1 MIQNNYFTDN
11 KELLSFFNECV
22 DWSRAVEAYE
32 MGFQDAALY
41 AKNGDD
47 RLSMAPSNLAEALD
61 YYRAILESGGEL
73 SGKNLAARAQT
84 MDHTGL
90 KYDNGKVIFPKEME
104 EAFVAFKEAGLVGY
118 SSRRSHGGLGLPA
131 VVQSFLMELVAR
143 ADASFSITLGC
154 FALAETIERFAS
166 REMIETYVPQMA
178 AGDLSGAMALTEPN
192 HGSDL
197 PNIRTRAVKDE
208 KGNWKITGT
217 KRFIT
222 HACGFGDRPSA
233 ILTLAR
239 TGEPGGGARGLSF
252 FLVRTEDIHV
262 AKIEHKMGLHC
273 SPTCEVVYD
282 NSPALLIGEEG
293 KGLVKYAMG
302 MMNTARL
309 SIAAQ
314 SLGIAVASQEEALKY
329 AREREQFGKLI
340 QEIPAVRKML
350 DYGHREIFA
359 MRSLLSEA
367 SLAVDLYLWR
377 TEHLAEE
384 GLDEKVI
391 RKDETVRRWDK
402 IASFYTPLAKYY
414 ISEICNKVAYNA
426 VQIHGGS
433 GYTEEYDVARLYRD
447 ARITTIYEGT
457 TQLQIVAAIGGV
469 VSGMS
474 QAGFLREYIDEVLS
488 GFDASGDLKE
498 IYNEFSEIVDLFRS
512 LSGDERESYSFEIVE
527 TAARFLCGLLMERNL
542 ARMDAEGGRALRAEW
557 TAQYHLDTVGILAG
571 HRAVLRRLQP
581 QAVA

>member
-11 KELLSFFNECV
+11 RELLSFFNECV

-104 EAFVAFKEAGLVGY
+104 EAFVAFREAGLVGY

-166 REMIETYVPQMA
+166 KEMIGTYVPQMA

-208 KGNWKITGT
+208 QGNWKITGT

-377 TEHLAEE
+377 MENLAEE

>member
-11 KELLSFFNECV
+11 ADLLSFYNQCV
-22 DWSRAVEAYE
+22 DWPRVVDAYE

-41 AKNGDD
+41 AKSGDEK
-47 RLSMAPSNLAEALD
+47 LSMAPSNLEEALD
-61 YYRAILESGGEL
+61 YYRAIMESGGEL
-73 SGKNLAARAQT
+73 SGKILAARAQK

-90 KYDNGKVIFPKEME
+90 KYDNGKVIFPVEME

-118 SSRRSHGGLGLPA
+118 SSRRGHGGLGLPA
-131 VVQSFLMELVAR
+131 VVQCFLMEMVAR

-166 REMIETYVPQMA
+166 KEMVETYVPQMA
-178 AGDLSGAMALTEPN
+178 SGDLSGAMALTEPN
-192 HGSDL
+192 YGSDL
-197 PNIRTRAVKDE
+197 PNIKTRAFRDE
-208 KGNWKITGT
+208 KGNWKISGT

-222 HACGFGDRPSA
+222 HACGFGDRPSV

-252 FLVRTEDIHV
+252 FLVRTQDIHV

-282 NSPALLIGEEG
+282 NSPALIIGEEG

-314 SLGIAVASQEEALKY
+314 ALGIAVASQEEALKY
-329 AREREQFGKLI
+329 AREREQFGKVI

-350 DYGHREIFA
+350 DYGNREIYA
-359 MRSLLSEA
+359 MRSLLQEA
-367 SLAVDLYLWR
+367 SLAVDMYLWR
-377 TEHLAEE
+377 MEHLADE
-384 GLDEKVI
+384 GLDEKTI
-391 RKDETVRRWDK
+391 RKDESVRRWDK

-414 ISEICNKVAYNA
+414 ISEICNRVAYNA
-426 VQIHGGS
+426 IQIHGGS

-474 QAGFLREYIDEVLS
+474 QAGFLREYIDEVLA
-488 GFDASGDLKE
+488 GFSASTELKE
-498 IYNEFSEIVDLFRS
+498 MYEEFNEIVDLYREM
-512 LSGDERESYSFEIVE
+512 SGAERETFSFEVVE
-527 TAARFLCGLLMERNL
+527 TAARFLCGLLMERNT
-542 ARMDAEGGRALRAEW
+542 ARLEDAALRSRAGEW
-557 TAQYHLDTVGILAG
+557 TLLYHLDSVSILAG
-571 HRAVLRRLQP
+571 HRAVFRRRVP